1 MYLQKESLSYGEY
14 MTNVI
19 FLLVD
24 GLSIMVKKKKKK
36 KLRTNKLIKLGLILI
51 FSKKKNKKQ
60 KQKMTN
66 FVRVVKG
73 ALQPHAK
80 H

>member
-51 FSKKKNKKQ
+51 FSKK
-60 KQKMTN
+60 
-66 FVRVVKG
+66 
-73 ALQPHAK
+73 
-80 H
+80 